1 MEEHYDEEAVLN
13 MELFKTQEI
22 FRERVRA
29 EFLHLMS
36 TDSLF
41 KSEIQRC
48 IQQQM
53 FRYKQSMAQEVSRA
67 FDNLINQS

>member
-1 MEEHYDEEAVLN
+1 MGENEEAVLN
-13 MELFKTQEI
+13 IELFKTDEI

-29 EFLHLMS
+29 EFMYLMS

-48 IQQQM
+48 IKYEM
-53 FRYKQSMAQEVSRA
+53 IRYKRNMAMAVGNA
-67 FDNLINQS
+67 FDSLIDKQ

>member
-1 MEEHYDEEAVLN
+1 MEVNEEVAINLALAQSE
-13 MELFKTQEI
+13 EL

-29 EFLHLMS
+29 EFLFLMG

-48 IQQQM
+48 IRHEM
-53 FRYKQSMAQEVSRA
+53 YKYKKSMAQEISRA
-67 FDNLINQS
+67 FDNLINQN